1 MKKNHFLFCPGPVM
15 VSDRLRQALLHP
27 DMCHRVP
34 EFERCIQNAQKNLL
48 KIYKAN
54 EAFTILLITGSGTAA
69 NETVVSS
76 YFGPE
81 DKVLLIKNGEFGERL
96 EELLEIHE
104 VKTTSL
110 SYDWGVGADVA
121 DIEMHLKQD
130 KGITTIM
137 MVFHETSTSIIN
149 PVSRVGALAARY
161 GKHYVVDGVSAVG
174 GEDVDVVRDHIDFC
188 TCSSNKCLAS
198 LPGVGII
205 CARKSE
211 LERTMNN
218 RTRVT
223 YLNLH
228 RLYKMSKTLHQTPN
242 TPSVTMFLALE
253 AAAERLLEEGLENQI
268 SRHKRCARIIRR
280 GVKEMGLELL
290 AGDEIASNTVT
301 SVFLP
306 DIIQLDV
313 FIEKM
318 EDRGFTLYP
327 GKGVLKAKNM
337 FQIANMGEVNEEM
350 CVYLLKVM
358 KETIDELQT
367 QRC

>member
-1 MKKNHFLFCPGPVM
+1 MEKNHFLFCPGPVM
-15 VSDRLRQALLHP
+15 VSDHLRQALLHP

-34 EFERCIQNAQKNLL
+34 AFEKCIQNIQKNLL
-48 KIYKAN
+48 KIYSAD
-54 EAFTILLITGSGTAA
+54 EAYTILLITGSGTAA
-69 NETVVSS
+69 NETVISS
-76 YFGPE
+76 YFSSQ
-81 DKVLLIKNGEFGERL
+81 DKVLLVKNGEFGERL
-96 EELLEIHE
+96 EELLGIHE
-104 VKTTSL
+104 VKTTIIG
-110 SYDWGVGADVA
+110 YDWGASVDVS
-121 DIEMHLKQD
+121 DIEARLKQD
-130 KGITTIM
+130 SEITTIM

-149 PVSRVGALAARY
+149 PVSRVGDLAARY

-205 CARKSE
+205 CAKKSE
-211 LERTMNN
+211 LERTKNN
-218 RTRVT
+218 RTRVA

-228 RLYKMSKTLHQTPN
+228 RLYKMSEALHQTPN

-253 AAAERLLEEGLENQI
+253 AAADRLLEEGLENQI
-268 SRHKRCARIIRR
+268 SRHKRCARIIRD
-280 GVKEMGLELL
+280 GVREMGLELL
-290 AGDEIASNTVT
+290 ADDEIASNTVT

-306 DIIQLDV
+306 EKMQMEE
-313 FIEKM
+313 FIGKM

-350 CVYLLKVM
+350 CGYLLKAI
-358 KETIDELQT
+358 KETIDELKT
-367 QRC
+367 

>member
-1 MKKNHFLFCPGPVM
+1 MEKDHFLFCPGPVM
-15 VSDRLRQALLHP
+15 VSNRLRQALLHP

-34 EFERCIQNAQKNLL
+34 AFERCIQNIQKNLL
-48 KIYKAN
+48 KIYRADD
-54 EAFTILLITGSGTAA
+54 AYTILLITGSGTAA
-69 NETVVSS
+69 NETVISS
-76 YFGPE
+76 YFSPR

-96 EELLEIHE
+96 AELLAIHE
-104 VKTTSL
+104 VKTTTVSC
-110 SYDWGVGADVA
+110 DWGTSVDVS
-121 DIEMHLKQD
+121 DIETRLEQD
-130 KGITTIM
+130 PEITTIM

-149 PVSRVGALAARY
+149 PVSQVGGLAARY

-205 CARKSE
+205 CAKKSE
-211 LERTMNN
+211 LERTKDN
-218 RTRVT
+218 RTRVA

-228 RLYKMSKTLHQTPN
+228 RLYKMSETLHQTPN

-253 AAAERLLEEGLENQI
+253 AAVDRLLEEGLENQI
-268 SRHKRCARIIRR
+268 NRHKRCARIIRE

-306 DIIQLDV
+306 EEVQLDE

-327 GKGVLKAKNM
+327 GKGVLKEKNM

-350 CVYLLKVM
+350 CTYLLKAM
-358 KETIDELQT
+358 KETIDAL
-367 QRC
+367 